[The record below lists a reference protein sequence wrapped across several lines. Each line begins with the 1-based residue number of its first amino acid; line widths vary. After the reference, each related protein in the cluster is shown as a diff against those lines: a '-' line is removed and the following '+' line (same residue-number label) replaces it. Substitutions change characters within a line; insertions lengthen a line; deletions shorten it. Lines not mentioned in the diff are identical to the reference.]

1 VLLNMQNTLLKV
13 KCLLKRKVERHQL
26 FFANI
31 GVSFGLS
38 GLGDVIQQRIET
50 KQNHSS
56 MKTTSSVN
64 WRRTLNMS
72 TSFGLTSGVLC
83 HHWYLYLDKLLPG
96 RGIKTIMTKIAWDQ
110 VIFSPVLIT
119 ACILV
124 SGYVENKSMA
134 QFFQDTVDLG
144 SRLWLAECL
153 LWPPAQFINFYF
165 LPTKYRVLYDNLVS
179 LVYDWYT
186 SRLKHSMDQTKEQ
199 DKEESIQH
207 SMGQCNN
214 LRQTEN
220 TRIVSL
226 T

>member
-1 VLLNMQNTLLKV
+1 MLNTMLKL
-13 KCLLKRKVERHQL
+13 KGLLKRKVERHQL

-50 KQNHSS
+50 RQTLPSVRS
-56 MKTTSSVN
+56 TTSVN

-96 RGIKTIMTKIAWDQ
+96 RGIKTIITKIAWDQ

-124 SGYVENKSMA
+124 SGYIENKSMA
-134 QFFQDTVDLG
+134 QFFEDTVNLG

-186 SRLKHSMDQTKEQ
+186 SHLKHSRDQTKQ
-199 DKEESIQH
+199 LKMDDSVQN
-207 SMGQCNN
+207 SMEQCNN
-214 LRQTEN
+214 LSQTGN
-220 TRIVSL
+220 NGVTSL